1 MRDYKEVLSI
11 IENSRRFGKA
21 PGYDVTQKV
30 LKKLNYST
38 EKIKY
43 IHVAG
48 TNGKGSTCAFLSSI
62 ARKAK
67 IKTGTFTSPH
77 LIDFEERICVDG
89 KLISKEDVVRLG
101 NYLLDI
107 DFCTELTMFDYCLA
121 MALLYFKE
129 QECELMIIET
139 GLGGALDSTNAI
151 GVPEVSIITK
161 IGFDH
166 MAILGESLSE
176 IAQEKA
182 GIIKKDSYV
191 IMEQQEAEAKAVL
204 LDKISKIKP
213 RGYEFAE
220 ECLIKRMSELNLKM
234 QGVHQWENAAVAY
247 LAAKQLGISEDD
259 IIYGLEE
266 ATWAG
271 RMEIISK
278 SPFLLVD
285 GAHNGHGVM
294 ALKESLMTIYPGEK
308 FHFVMGVMADKDYR
322 EMVEYLL
329 PLALDF
335 ATVTPESSRALQ
347 ARDLAEFIQS
357 KGIRAGQI
365 ENVDKIKENLKS
377 DAKNIAFGSLYF
389 IGEIKAFFQNEQYI
403 K

>member
-1 MRDYKEVLSI
+1 M
-11 IENSRRFGKA
+11 
-21 PGYDVTQKV
+21 
-30 LKKLNYST
+30 
-38 EKIKY
+38 
-43 IHVAG
+43 AG

-259 IIYGLEE
+259 IIYGLEK

-357 KGIRAGQI
+357 KGIRASQI